1 MYQVLYRKY
10 RPQVFSDIAGQEHV
24 TSTLSNEL
32 KEGKISHAYLF
43 NGSRGTGK
51 TTCARILAK
60 AVNCLN
66 PKDGNPCNECEMC
79 RGIDSGSILDVIE
92 IDAASNRGVDNIRDL
107 TDEANFTPANAKY
120 RVYII
125 DEVHMLTIE
134 AFNALL
140 KTLEEPPEHVKF
152 ILATT
157 EVHKL
162 PPTILSRCQRFDFRR
177 IPVEDIVKR
186 LKYVCQSEGLEIDDA
201 GANLVASI
209 ADGALRDALSLLD
222 QCASRSK
229 TITADVVE
237 SAAGMAGKSY
247 LYDLADALNSQDT
260 STVFTMI
267 DNLHNASCDMER
279 LCSELISHFR
289 NLMVVKTVKKA
300 DGLIICTQE
309 ELRKITE
316 QSQRFTLESILYCL
330 SQLEN
335 TLSNIKRGLSGRI
348 ETEMAMMRICS
359 PKLDETNKA
368 LLSRVAELEMKV
380 SALSQGQVIQPS
392 VKKEA
397 PAVEEKTPSLPIEDS
412 FTPPP
417 PDEEE
422 FIPPAPVP
430 VAEKPKP
437 VVQAPVSAPAAA
449 PVQKAAPVKEEKP
462 VQKPVEDV
470 SSQEDRP
477 FALWAETLAIL
488 GETDKPLR
496 GLLAGS
502 SAVLRG
508 DFVLINSF
516 NPTLD
521 QFIRIDTHRRALSEA
536 IYKAAGRKY
545 RLGIFKGET
554 KQESPTG
561 KKDPLDDF
569 MKKANANNIPFDIN

>member
-10 RPQVFSDIAGQEHV
+10 RPQVFNDIVGQEHV

-66 PKDGNPCNECEMC
+66 PQDGNPCNECEMC
-79 RGIDSGSILDVIE
+79 KGIDNSSILDVIE

-177 IPVEDIVKR
+177 IPVEDMVKR
-186 LKYVCQSEGLEIDDA
+186 LKFVCQSEGLQIDDSA
-201 GANLVASI
+201 ANLVASI

-229 TITADVVE
+229 NITSQVVE
-237 SAAGMAGKSY
+237 NAAGMAGKSY
-247 LYDLADALNSQDT
+247 LYDLADALNNKDT
-260 STVFTMI
+260 AKVFEMI

-300 DGLIICTQE
+300 DGLIVCTAE
-309 ELRKITE
+309 ELNKIGE
-316 QSQRFTLESILYCL
+316 QSQKFTLENILFCL

-348 ETEMAMMRICS
+348 ETEMAMVRICS

-368 LLSRVAELEMKV
+368 LLQRIADLEMKL
-380 SALSQGQVIQPS
+380 SAISQGQSIVI
-392 VKKEA
+392 KA
-397 PAVEEKTPSLPIEDS
+397 EEKPVEKVVEKKPSLPVDDS

-417 PDEEE
+417 EEEE
-422 FIPPAPVP
+422 FIPPEPQPKPQLQPEPKP
-430 VAEKPKP
+430 VAESNNG
-437 VVQAPVSAPAAA
+437 A
-449 PVQKAAPVKEEKP
+449 
-462 VQKPVEDV
+462 EDK
-470 SSQEDRP
+470 P

-502 SAVLRG
+502 TAILRG
-508 DFVLINSF
+508 EFVLINSF

-536 IYKAAGRKY
+536 IYKATGRKY
-545 RLGIFKGET
+545 RLGIFKGEVKKET
-554 KQESPTG
+554 TG
-561 KKDPLDDF
+561 SKKDPLDDF
-569 MKKANANNIPFDIN
+569 LKKANASDIPFDIN

>member
-10 RPQVFSDIAGQEHV
+10 RPQVFSDIVGQEHV

-79 RGIDSGSILDVIE
+79 RGIDNGSILDVIE

-177 IPVEDIVKR
+177 IPVEDIVRR
-186 LKYVCQSEGLEIDDA
+186 LKYVCQSEGLEIDDSA
-201 GANLVASI
+201 AALVASI

-229 TITADVVE
+229 NITAEVVE

-247 LYDLADALNSQDT
+247 LYDLADALNSHDT
-260 STVFTMI
+260 ATVFKMI
-267 DNLHNASCDMER
+267 DDLHNASCDMER

-300 DGLIICTQE
+300 EGLIVCTAE
-309 ELRKITE
+309 ELQKISE
-316 QSQRFTLESILYCL
+316 QSQKFTLENILYCL
-330 SQLEN
+330 SQLEA
-335 TLSNIKRGLSGRI
+335 TLANIKRGLSGRI
-348 ETEMAMMRICS
+348 ETEMAMVRICS
-359 PKLDETNKA
+359 PKLDETNKG
-368 LLSRVAELEMKV
+368 LLARVAELEMKL
-380 SALSQGQVIQPS
+380 SSLSQGQTVTIPVIKTTEEPKKEE
-392 VKKEA
+392 VKK
-397 PAVEEKTPSLPIEDS
+397 PTLPVEDS

-417 PDEEE
+417 PEEEE
-422 FIPPAPVP
+422 FIPPVASAPV
-430 VAEKPKP
+430 EKTKPKP
-437 VVQAPVSAPAAA
+437 APEPSPST
-449 PVQKAAPVKEEKP
+449 EG
-462 VQKPVEDV
+462 
-470 SSQEDRP
+470 DRP

-536 IYKAAGRKY
+536 IFKAAGRKY
-545 RLGIFKGET
+545 RLGIFKGEA
-554 KQESPTG
+554 KQETTGG

-569 MKKANANNIPFDIN
+569 MKKANASNIPFDIN

>member
-10 RPQVFSDIAGQEHV
+10 RPQVFSDIVGQEHV

-60 AVNCLN
+60 AVNCLDLR
-66 PKDGNPCNECEMC
+66 DGNPCNECEMC
-79 RGIDSGSILDVIE
+79 RGIDNNSILDVIE

-107 TDEANFTPANAKY
+107 TDEANFTPANARY

-186 LKYVCQSEGLEIDDA
+186 LKFVCSQEGLTIDDS
-201 GANLVASI
+201 GAALVASI

-229 TITADVVE
+229 NITAEVVE
-237 SAAGMAGKSY
+237 NAAGLAGKNY
-247 LYDLADALNSQDT
+247 LYELADAMNQKDT
-260 STVFTMI
+260 ATVFRMI
-267 DNLHNASCDMER
+267 DDLHNASCDMER

-300 DGLIICTQE
+300 DGLIVCTQE
-309 ELRKITE
+309 ELKKIGE
-316 QSQRFTLESILYCL
+316 QSQKFTLENILYCL
-330 SQLEN
+330 SELET
-335 TLSNIKRGLSGRI
+335 TLANIKRGLSGRI
-348 ETEMAMMRICS
+348 ETEMALVKICS
-359 PKLDETNKA
+359 PKLEESNKA
-368 LLSRVAELEMKV
+368 LLSRVAELELKV
-380 SALSQGQVIQPS
+380 SALSQGQIISNPVAE
-392 VKKEA
+392 KKEE
-397 PAVEEKTPSLPIEDS
+397 PKEEKKPSLPIDDT
-412 FTPPP
+412 FTAPPP
-417 PDEEE
+417 EEEE
-422 FIPPAPVP
+422 FIPPIP
-430 VAEKPKP
+430 EEP
-437 VVQAPVSAPAAA
+437 VVKSSPPVKP
-449 PVQKAAPVKEEKP
+449 QPVKETP
-462 VQKPVEDV
+462 AQAEDAV
-470 SSQEDRP
+470 DRP
-477 FALWAETLAIL
+477 FSLWAETLAIL

-502 SAVLRG
+502 SAILRG
-508 DFVLINSF
+508 EFVLINSF

-545 RLGIFKGET
+545 RLGIFKGEA
-554 KQESPTG
+554 KQASPTG

-569 MKKANANNIPFDIN
+569 LKKANSSNIPFDIN